1 MVPNHKITIHEQND
15 SENIE
20 GIDREDLE
28 DEEDKLQHNAAP
40 EYRRLI
46 AIHAGKLKGG
56 LKEWLRV
63 DPDKVR
69 RLSLSE
75 RELEK
80 ASKTHGK
87 DIIRYQLR
95 FSLSLFQWIFLH
107 VCVVTS

>member
-1 MVPNHKITIHEQND
+1 MCKQND
-15 SENIE
+15 PES
-20 GIDREDLE
+20 IDREDLE
-28 DEEDKLQHNAAP
+28 DEDDKLEHNAAP
-40 EYRRLI
+40 EYRHLI

-80 ASKTHGK
+80 ASETHGK
-87 DIIRYQLR
+87 DIIRYQLGI
-95 FSLSLFQWIFLH
+95 FSVLFQ
-107 VCVVTS
+107 